1 MPNEFLTEIHEYI
14 SEAIDAAETRLNGA
28 ECRDDRIRQNFYA
41 GQIEELQALRQYL
54 FDHFD
59 LNTQQYY

>member
-14 SEAIDAAETRLNGA
+14 SEAIAAANSRLNA
-28 ECRDDRIRQNFYA
+28 ADCRNDPIKKNFYV
-41 GQIEELQALRQYL
+41 GRIEELQALRQYL